1 MQKERFSDIIISMN
15 HIFYNTLI
23 FICALFVGGVVVVFS
38 IRPNSWETKVQVW
51 SNEKVWSEITL
62 SSPQPNIYKITEEV
76 VDINT
81 VKVSQNTPMLIDF
94 GRLSSFL
101 YLAPIGSHESVLT
114 QSGTTGIILWDA
126 PGIVSLYDLFLSY
139 TVYNGKNDFRIEQI
153 TNGSFYI
160 GKEPDGKVAIYAID
174 GVIRLTLLNQE
185 KDMTNLIL
193 FPGSYI
199 RFDPSRNRSLNN
211 ADLFRTILS
220 LKDTDWEVFE
230 FVNPRV
236 NIGDEQDTFFN
247 YRLPNSSIRLFR
259 ALSAKFKQKV
269 DVKNNLREKYSA
281 YTYGDMAESKWLIN
295 PSKKNH
301 NMLVELSSLLSK
313 ALNNSTNSDVIIGKI
328 WKLYAEATALNMQDS
343 TAKSLVEQFLLDG
356 RFAQYG
362 WSVNTKYQQ
371 IYEGIAWII
380 GVKRTDARW
389 ELFQNLADIY
399 SRNLFNQK
407 STDFGR
413 SRDTYGPTANELVKT
428 LDRNEIPQKDYFD
441 IAIYAFN
448 ILKKMEEKSQV
459 LSQDT
464 MQEVSTYTYF
474 TTFFRASNKYIES
487 ITDSKKREDTITS
500 FSRQFYDSILT
511 LLVNS
516 LYNAYVIAEDGGL
529 FLDPNYR
536 EISKVKI
543 PEEVIEGIKNLNATV
558 EAITPS
564 IQSVWSNSWQTD
576 VDAYS
581 RINTNIVRLK
591 AFVTMIDPE
600 WYKDYIKTPYKINSE
615 SGEIQ
620 FPLIDSD
627 TNLIVRLDSKTVE
640 KIKNTKTLAIDPRI
654 QELKKIWPASDASS
668 LSIEGDNIRI
678 EKAPYKIGRSGQGI
692 SSIEMSAL
700 YKEKTLTDNVIYY
713 DNYIIRIV
721 TEANKPLSISE
732 YKGLLVDL
740 DSYLDFIDIEVT
752 AQNRE
757 VGEMRIFP
765 TKQRMNIGDSIYPV
779 SIKSR

>member
-1 MQKERFSDIIISMN
+1 MN
-15 HIFYNTLI
+15 RIFYNTLI

-38 IRPNSWETKVQVW
+38 IRPGIAEVKPLVG
-51 SNEKVWSEITL
+51 SNEKVWSEVILTKTE
-62 SSPQPNIYKITEEV
+62 SNVYKIKEDI
-76 VDINT
+76 VDITT
-81 VKVSQNTPMLIDF
+81 VKVSQNTPMLVDF

-101 YLAPIGSHESVLT
+101 YLAPLGSHEWVLT
-114 QSGTTGIILWDA
+114 QSGATGIVIGDA

-139 TVYNGKNDFRIEQI
+139 TVYDNKNNFRIEQI

-160 GKEPDGKVAIYAID
+160 GKEEDGKVAIYAID
-174 GVIRLTLLNQE
+174 SAIRLTLISQG
-185 KDMTNLIL
+185 KDMTNLML

-199 RFDPSRNRSLNN
+199 RFDTSRNRSLNN

-220 LKDTDWEVFE
+220 LKDTDGEVFE

-259 ALSAKFKQKV
+259 ILSAQFKQ
-269 DVKNNLREKYSA
+269 DVEAKNNLRQKYA
-281 YTYGDMAESKWLIN
+281 VYGYNDTIVESQWLFN

-301 NMLVELSSLLSK
+301 NMLVELGSLLAK
-313 ALNNSTNSDVIIGKI
+313 ALNANTNSDAVIGKI
-328 WKLYAEATALNMQDS
+328 GKIYAEATALHMQDS

-362 WSVNTKYQQ
+362 WSVNTKYKET
-371 IYEGIAWII
+371 YEGIAAII
-380 GVKRTDARW
+380 GIKRTDARW

-407 STDFGR
+407 STDQAR
-413 SRDTYGPTANELVKT
+413 SIDTYGPTANELVKT

-459 LSQDT
+459 LQQGT
-464 MQEVSTYTYF
+464 MEEVSTYTYF

-487 ITDSKKREDTITS
+487 ITDLQKKEDTIMS

-516 LYNAYVIAEDGGL
+516 LYNSYVVAEDGGL

-536 EISKVKI
+536 EVSKVKI
-543 PEEVIEGIKNLNATV
+543 PDDIIESIKNLNATV
-558 EAITPS
+558 EIIAPS
-564 IQSVWSNSWQTD
+564 IQKVLSNSWDNDTD
-576 VDAYS
+576 ADAYV
-581 RINTNIVRLK
+581 RINSNIVRLN

-600 WYKDYIKTPYKINSE
+600 TYKDYIKTPYKINSE

-620 FPLIDSD
+620 FPLIDAD
-627 TNLIVRLDSKTVE
+627 TNLVVRLDSKTVE
-640 KIKNTKTLAIDPRI
+640 KIKNIKTLAIDPRI
-654 QELKKIWPASDASS
+654 QELKKIWPDSDASS
-668 LSIEGDNIRI
+668 LSIEWNNIRI
-678 EKAPYKIGRSGQGI
+678 EKAPYKIGRSGNGT
-692 SSIEMSAL
+692 SSISMSAL
-700 YKEKTLTDNVIYY
+700 YKDKTLTDNVIHYG
-713 DNYIIRIV
+713 DYIIRVV
-721 TEANKPLSISE
+721 TETNKPLSLSE
-732 YKGLLVDL
+732 YKWLLLDL
-740 DSYLDFIDIEVT
+740 ESYLDFIDTEVT

-765 TKQRMNIGDSIYPV
+765 TKYRINIGDSIYPV

>member
-1 MQKERFSDIIISMN
+1 
-15 HIFYNTLI
+15 
-23 FICALFVGGVVVVFS
+23 
-38 IRPNSWETKVQVW
+38 
-51 SNEKVWSEITL
+51 
-62 SSPQPNIYKITEEV
+62 
-76 VDINT
+76 
-81 VKVSQNTPMLIDF
+81 MLVDF

-101 YLAPIGSHESVLT
+101 YLAPLGSHESVLT
-114 QSGTTGIILWDA
+114 QSGTTGIIIGDA
-126 PGIVSLYDLFLSY
+126 PGIISLYDLFLSY
-139 TVYNGKNDFRIEQI
+139 TIYDRKNNFRIEQI
-153 TNGSFYI
+153 TNWSFYL
-160 GKEPDGKVAIYAID
+160 GKEDDGRVAIYAID
-174 GVIRLTLLNQE
+174 GVIRLTLINQD

-220 LKDTDWEVFE
+220 LKDTDGEVFE

-269 DVKNNLREKYSA
+269 DAKNNLRQKYS
-281 YTYGDMAESKWLIN
+281 TYGYDDTLEESNWLIN

-301 NMLVELSSLLSK
+301 NMLIELWSLLSK
-313 ALNNSTNSDVIIGKI
+313 ALNSKQNSDVIIGKI
-328 WKLYAEATALNMQDS
+328 GKLYAQATVLDMQDS

-362 WSVNTKYQQ
+362 WSVNVKYQQ
-371 IYEGIAWII
+371 TYEGIAWII
-380 GVKRTDARW
+380 GIKRTDARW

-413 SRDTYGPTANELVKT
+413 SIDTYGPTANELVKT

-448 ILKKMEEKSQV
+448 ILKKMEEKSQI

-487 ITDSKKREDTITS
+487 ITDSKSRENTITS

-516 LYNAYVIAEDGGL
+516 LYNSYVVAEDGGL

-543 PEEVIEGIKNLNATV
+543 PEDVIDGIKNLNATV

-564 IQSVWSNSWQTD
+564 IQSVWSNSWQMDT
-576 VDAYS
+576 DAYN
-581 RINTNIVRLK
+581 RINTNIIRLK
-591 AFVTMIDPE
+591 AFVTMIDPDS
-600 WYKDYIKTPYKINSE
+600 YKDYIKTPYKIDSA
-615 SGEIQ
+615 SGEVQ
-620 FPLIDSD
+620 FPLIDPD
-627 TNLIVRLDSKTVE
+627 TNLVVRLDSKTVE

-654 QELKKIWPASDASS
+654 QELKKIWPDSDASS
-668 LSIEGDNIRI
+668 LSLEGENIRI
-678 EKAPYKIGRSGQGI
+678 EKAPYKIGRSGAGI

-700 YKEKTLTDNVIYY
+700 YKDKALTDNVIFY

-721 TEANKPLSISE
+721 TETNKPLSLQE
-732 YKGLLVDL
+732 YKALLLDL
-740 DSYLDFIDIEVT
+740 DSYLDFIDTEVT
-752 AQNRE
+752 AQNRK

-765 TKQRMNIGDSIYPV
+765 TKQRMNIWDSIYPV
-779 SIKSR
+779 SLKNR